1 MVPPNCWTLASRT
14 SAGGTM
20 KTLLAAAFALALAAP
35 SLASA
40 QAPYV
45 GGRVGYGM
53 PFGEIS
59 AGAPQRDVIS
69 SGVPLQLD
77 AGFKLGP
84 VDGGAYFSYGFAQ
97 PDSSCGGSCS
107 ANVIR
112 AGLQGSLHSE
122 IRPGREVWAG
132 VLAGYER
139 MSVGGGDASV
149 SGWAGG
155 LQGGFD
161 FASSTTGFGPFMSLT
176 VGQFSNV
183 TEDGASASITD
194 KKFHGTFQLGVRGF
208 FKI

>member
-1 MVPPNCWTLASRT
+1 
-14 SAGGTM
+14 M
-20 KTLLAAAFALALAAP
+20 KKLFAAAAFALAAP

-45 GGRVGYGM
+45 GLRVGYGM
-53 PFGEIS
+53 PFGDIS
-59 AGAPQRDVIS
+59 SGAAQRDVIT

-84 VDGGAYFSYGFAQ
+84 IDGGAYFSYGFAQ
-97 PDSSCGGSCS
+97 PESSCTGSCS

-139 MSVGGGDASV
+139 LSAGGGSA
-149 SGWAGG
+149 SGWEGG
-155 LQGGFD
+155 LQAGFD
-161 FASSTTGFGPFMSLT
+161 FASSTTGFGPFVSLT
-176 VGQFSNV
+176 IGQFSSI
-183 TEDGASASITD
+183 TEDGTSASVPD

>member
-1 MVPPNCWTLASRT
+1 
-14 SAGGTM
+14 M
-20 KTLLAAAFALALAAP
+20 KKLFAAAVFALALAAP
-35 SLASA
+35 SVAAA

-45 GGRVGYGM
+45 GFRVGYGM
-53 PFGEIS
+53 PYGGITTGVS
-59 AGAPQRDVIS
+59 QRDVIS

-97 PDSSCGGSCS
+97 PDSSCTGSCS

-122 IRPGREVWAG
+122 IRPGREAWAG

-149 SGWAGG
+149 SGWEGG